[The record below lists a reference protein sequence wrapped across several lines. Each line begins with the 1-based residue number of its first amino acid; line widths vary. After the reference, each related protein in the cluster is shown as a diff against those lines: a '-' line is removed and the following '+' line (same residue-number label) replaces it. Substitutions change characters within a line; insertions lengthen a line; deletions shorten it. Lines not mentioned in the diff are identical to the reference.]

1 MAAVSSRWGR
11 ILADNQPIADPV
23 AGLLDIPVPPE
34 VSLWPA
40 TWPARIAIAVL
51 LAAAIAGVWQ
61 WLRNRRANRY
71 RREALAELKR
81 IAQAPGRMSSQPI
94 AAQLSL
100 LVRRTALAAFPRKTV
115 APLAGE
121 EWLAFLDRSFSGTE
135 FSGGPGRLLASA
147 PYSPKSPDETQ
158 LAALVKLT
166 GRWIR
171 GHHV

>member
-1 MAAVSSRWGR
+1 MA
-11 ILADNQPIADPV
+11 DTQPIADPV

-34 VSLWPA
+34 VGLWPA
-40 TWPARIAIAVL
+40 TWPARIAIAVF
-51 LAAAIAGVWQ
+51 LAAVIAGVWQ
-61 WLRNRRANRY
+61 WLRHRRSNRY

-81 IAQAPGRMSSQPI
+81 IAQAPGGMASQQT

-121 EWLAFLDRSFSGTE
+121 EWLAFLDRSFAGTG
-135 FSGGPGRLLASA
+135 FSDGPGQLLVSA
-147 PYSPKSPDETQ
+147 PYSPMPPGETQ
-158 LAALVKLT
+158 LAALVELT

-171 GHHV
+171 RHHV